1 VNIKRNEGISTDSVI
16 RISIMSMSVSVKTEK
31 SGKRYV
37 VLLSTKRRRIKF
49 PARCWLTLVQMFG
62 EINEAIDSKQC
73 YRERLGAEWIVS
85 VHPKDATVHLHR
97 FYYRFGTTCTHRESR
112 DRIDLNQAEFLQL
125 TKTPRMFNVL
135 PYVKEIHSEM
145 NACCFT
151 PY

>member
-1 VNIKRNEGISTDSVI
+1 MST
-16 RISIMSMSVSVKTEK
+16 MSTSVSVKTEK

-49 PARCWLTLVQMFG
+49 PARCWLTLVQKFG
-62 EINEAIDSKQC
+62 EINEAIHTNQNYYD
-73 YRERLGAEWIVS
+73 RLGAQWFAS
-85 VHPKDATVHLHR
+85 VRPKDATVHLRR
-97 FYYRFGTTCTHRESR
+97 FYYRFGKTCTYQESR
-112 DRIDLNQAEFLQL
+112 DRIDFSRAEFREL
-125 TKTPRMFNVL
+125 TKTPQLFNVL